1 MSTSNKIGA
10 WMHLTKLFLRQFLAN
25 DLISPDSDR
34 AQLLAVI
41 GGGVITLTLFISMFL
56 SAPYAMSRLAPG
68 EAAVRT
74 LNDKFFYVSL
84 AMLITALI
92 AAAQWDALSLDQR
105 DAAILDPLPVP
116 SSIVR
121 WAKLTA
127 VAILGGVAAIV
138 INVFPSIIFPW
149 MLAFAVPQ
157 MSAADVFWLIGIH
170 FMLTVTAAAFG
181 YLVVMALRETLSAV
195 LGPKLFTRWS
205 PSLQAT
211 MIVVVGSLVLLLP
224 PAATRVAQRG
234 FTGWYANTP
243 PMVFVAAYEVV
254 TQGFL
259 NDLPRS
265 SRMTLIQERRDR
277 SNSAFYEQRRPLFA
291 PMAQR
296 FNVWVGGTLAILI
309 IATIVSGFRAP
320 VGGILLTTDARR
332 RSRISELVT
341 NTLIV
346 RHPAARAGFHFAI
359 ATLFRSKTHR
369 LTLAGAS
376 AVALAVVLFVL
387 SRIGLQVG
395 KLTPGVLLVQPL
407 MYGCLLVAFRHLIR
421 VPAELRANWGV
432 RLAWRDH
439 PRQFRDGVTRAGLVA
454 LAVPS
459 LAVSVPLV
467 ATIADTPAALVHA
480 ALGVLGAAIFL
491 EAIMFGYDK
500 APFTCNYVPGGGG
513 KALVPIFI
521 IAFLLGANAF
531 ARIELSIINGTNVTR
546 NVLFLV
552 AVLGG
557 LRIASM
563 LRRDPLVDFDE
574 GPETFSQLSL
584 HN

>member
-10 WMHLTKLFLRQFLAN
+10 WLHLTRLFLRQFLEN
-25 DLISPDSDR
+25 DLVSPDSDR

-41 GGGVITLTLFISMFL
+41 GGGVITLTLFLSMFL
-56 SAPYAMSRLAPG
+56 SAGYAMSRLTPG
-68 EAAVRT
+68 EAAVAT
-74 LNDKFFYVSL
+74 LNDKFFYLSL

-92 AAAQWDALSLDQR
+92 AATQWDALSLDQR
-105 DAAILDPLPVP
+105 DSAILDPLPVP
-116 SSIVR
+116 PSIVR

-138 INVFPSIIFPW
+138 INIFPSIIFPW
-149 MLAFAVPQ
+149 MLAFAVPA
-157 MSAADVFWLIGIH
+157 MSAWQVFWLAGIH

-181 YLVVMALRETLSAV
+181 YLAMMALRESLSAI
-195 LGPKLFTRWS
+195 LGPRLFTQWS
-205 PSLQAT
+205 PSMQAA
-211 MIVVVGSLVLLLP
+211 MIVVVGSLLLLLP
-224 PAATRVAQRG
+224 PAATRVGQRG
-234 FTGWYANTP
+234 FSGWVSYSP

-265 SRMTLIQERRDR
+265 SRMTPRMERRDR
-277 SNSAFYEQRRPLFA
+277 SNSDFYEQRRPLFA
-291 PMAQR
+291 PMAR
-296 FNVWVGGTLAILI
+296 RLNVMLGGAVAILFI
-309 IATIVSGFRAP
+309 STIVSGWRAP
-320 VGGILLTTDARR
+320 VGGALLLTAARR
-332 RSRISELVT
+332 RSRLSEVIT
-341 NTLIV
+341 NAIIV
-346 RHPAARAGFHFAI
+346 RHPAARAGFHFAV

-369 LTLAGAS
+369 LTLAGAA
-376 AVALAVVLFVL
+376 AVSLAMILFVL
-387 SRIGLQVG
+387 SRMQLEVG
-395 KLTPGVLLVQPL
+395 KLTAGVLVVQPL
-407 MYGCLLVAFRHLIR
+407 LYGGLLIGFRHLVR

-439 PRQFRDGVTRAGLVA
+439 PRQFRDGVCRAGLMA
-454 LAVPS
+454 LALPS
-459 LAVSVPLV
+459 LAISVPLV
-467 ATIADTPAALVHA
+467 SMIAGVPAALVQA
-480 ALGVLGAAIFL
+480 ALGLLGAAIFL

-500 APFTCNYVPGGGG
+500 APFTCNYVPGGA
-513 KALVPIFI
+513 KALVPVFI
-521 IAFLLGANAF
+521 LAFLIGANLF
-531 ARIELSIINGTNVTR
+531 ARMELSIINGSNVIR
-546 NVLFLV
+546 NVLLLL